1 MCGCSP
7 ERSIRLF
14 EVLTRNRQSALGLS
28 GRSICA
34 REQTS
39 RLCTIPPRQELSSPT
54 WLAIRTW
61 STTRAI
67 RVVTV
72 VIIIIIVEKQTQE
85 KLVLKNESKISLKPF
100 LASRYFPPNASK
112 SLVSYDLLI
121 TTKRALKRARRRDRE
136 TKKRSFQR
144 KASKTFAE
152 ILYAH
157 KRARNT
163 LLLNDITSLHV
174 SSLIR
179 SVRDTIFAQ
188 IIIVSFTG
196 VESAT
201 KENENFEQR
210 FQCRCCV

>member
-1 MCGCSP
+1 MLVCSR
-7 ERSIRLF
+7 ERPLGLF
-14 EVLTRNRQSALGLS
+14 EVLARNRQSAFARERRLLGTQ
-28 GRSICA
+28 
-34 REQTS
+34 EQTS
-39 RLCTIPPRQELSSPT
+39 RLCTIPPRQQLSSPI
-54 WLAIRTW
+54 LVAIRTW

-112 SLVSYDLLI
+112 SLVSYDLLL
-121 TTKRALKRARRRDRE
+121 TLQRALKRARRRDRE

-157 KRARNT
+157 KRANT
-163 LLLNDITSLHV
+163 LLLNAKHL
-174 SSLIR
+174 
-179 SVRDTIFAQ
+179 
-188 IIIVSFTG
+188 FT
-196 VESAT
+196 
-201 KENENFEQR
+201 FR
-210 FQCRCCV
+210 H

>member
-1 MCGCSP
+1 MYGCSQVRP
-7 ERSIRLF
+7 LGLF

-39 RLCTIPPRQELSSPT
+39 RLCTIPPRQQLSSPI
-54 WLAIRTW
+54 LVAIRTW

-112 SLVSYDLLI
+112 SLVSCDLLL
-121 TTKRALKRARRRDRE
+121 TLQRALKRARRRDRE

-144 KASKTFAE
+144 KASKTFVE

-157 KRARNT
+157 K
-163 LLLNDITSLHV
+163 H
-174 SSLIR
+174 
-179 SVRDTIFAQ
+179 FAN
-188 IIIVSFTG
+188 ILF
-196 VESAT
+196 
-201 KENENFEQR
+201 F
-210 FQCRCCV
+210 